1 MRVTAD
7 FLIDRRKRQWKVHHD
22 IKKDEKFVLAVA
34 FEIIRNKF
42 LREEIID
49 NPEKLI
55 DSKISDF
62 VLINF
67 KFYENIYKIIKSN
80 KSIYNFS

>member
-1 MRVTAD
+1 MIINN
-7 FLIDRRKRQWKVHHD
+7 F
-22 IKKDEKFVLAVA
+22 KKSN
-34 FEIIRNKF
+34 NKF
-42 LREEIID
+42 IIFD
-49 NPEKLI
+49 ILY
-55 DSKISDF
+55 SKISDF